1 MKYEPIALPSKRLAK
16 EANYYEQ
23 EVKENEAILQQMK
36 DDNKDPYDIKKFQE
50 VLGESHMM
58 IPDSISRRDKTL
70 DDLKEFVALSRKEE
84 FEDGKNSDLMGC
96 GWMVEASSI
105 LGEDEGSGGS
115 KREGG
120 QNGGGGDGDVAV
132 TVVDGLAGGEAF

>member
-1 MKYEPIALPSKRLAK
+1 MKYEPIALPSKRLVK

-58 IPDSISRRDKTL
+58 IPDSTSRRDKTL
-70 DDLKEFVALSRKEE
+70 ADLKEFVALSRKEE

-105 LGEDEGSGGS
+105 LGEDEGSGGA
-115 KREGG
+115 KKEGG